1 MGLCLS
7 FRRLHRI
14 HRKENLK
21 KVAFNNLQSNKM
33 GLFSTIKPS
42 NPSPKEAPKPI
53 PPPVQEKPPEK
64 PVSDSMFGGRSYAT
78 QRQRIQWMKD
88 HRDDIW
94 RNTKHRVGKKDISGY
109 EKNLFNKKYGPITE
123 KSKRE
128 PQKIERE
135 MQKNLRRTGGFQKRQ
150 EIKQNMGIIGRM
162 FGSGKRPNN

>member
-1 MGLCLS
+1 MG
-7 FRRLHRI
+7 F
-14 HRKENLK
+14 
-21 KVAFNNLQSNKM
+21 FTP
-33 GLFSTIKPS
+33 FSS
-42 NPSPKEAPKPI
+42 SPKETSKPT
-53 PPPVQEKPPEK
+53 PPPAPEKPPEK
-64 PVSDSMFGGRSYAT
+64 PVSDSIFGGRSYAT

-94 RNTKHRVGKKDISGY
+94 RGTKHRVGKKDISGY
-109 EKNLFNKKYGPITE
+109 EKDLFNKKYGPITE

-135 MQKNLRRTGGFQKRQ
+135 MQKNLGRTGGFQKRQ